1 MSNFRLKGWDKAE
14 CRMTLC
20 SIFLGV
26 VVLGR
31 GHRHTQRLCPD
42 LDQCEGRIPCAAE
55 EVGQAS
61 HFFFGWGVGVD
72 VRERG
77 TVGDRVVKI
86 YRTWPIHRIM
96 HKDENMPNIYNM
108 S

>member
-1 MSNFRLKGWDKAE
+1 MRGRRGRS
-14 CRMTLC
+14 
-20 SIFLGV
+20 SI
-26 VVLGR
+26 
-31 GHRHTQRLCPD
+31 
-42 LDQCEGRIPCAAE
+42 A
-55 EVGQAS
+55 
-61 HFFFGWGVGVD
+61 FFFFVWGVGVD
-72 VRERG
+72 VREKG